1 MYIKTVVVSARYLIG
16 AATVACTLFAGSV
29 VAKDHNI
36 TIALQVS
43 SQGLD
48 LNRPGDAQTF
58 YTRLDHAAWVVCTHG
73 NRVDLVPS
81 DDPKGCHEK
90 ALGGAV
96 RAAKVPMVTQ
106 IYLTYHTLQQAAA
119 HGIDVPAQVAAK

>member
-1 MYIKTVVVSARYLIG
+1 MYTKTVLVSARSLIG

-119 HGIDVPAQVAAK
+119 HGIDVPTQFAAK

>member
-1 MYIKTVVVSARYLIG
+1 MYIKTVVVSARSLIG
-16 AATVACTLFAGSV
+16 AATVACTLCAGSV

-119 HGIDVPAQVAAK
+119 HGIDVPAQIAAK

>member
-1 MYIKTVVVSARYLIG
+1 MYIKTVVVSARSLIG

-29 VAKDHNI
+29 VAQDQNV

-106 IYLTYHTLQQAAA
+106 IYLTYHTLQQAAV
-119 HGIDVPAQVAAK
+119 HGIDVPAQIAAK

>member
-1 MYIKTVVVSARYLIG
+1 MYTKTVLMSARSLIG

-29 VAKDHNI
+29 VAKDHNV
-36 TIALQVS
+36 TIELQVS

-48 LNRPGDAQTF
+48 LNRPDDAQTF

-119 HGIDVPAQVAAK
+119 HGIDVPAQIAAK

>member
-1 MYIKTVVVSARYLIG
+1 MYIKTVVVSARSLIG

-29 VAKDHNI
+29 VAKDHEI
-36 TIALQVS
+36 TIAVQVS

-119 HGIDVPAQVAAK
+119 HGIDVPTQFAAK

>member
-1 MYIKTVVVSARYLIG
+1 MYTKTSVTSARFLLG
-16 AATVACTLFAGSV
+16 AATVACTLLAGSV
-29 VAKDHNI
+29 VAQDNNV
-36 TIALQVS
+36 TVALQVT

-106 IYLTYHTLQQAAA
+106 IYLTYHTLQQAAV
-119 HGIDVPAQVAAK
+119 HGIDVPAQIAAK

>member
-1 MYIKTVVVSARYLIG
+1 MYIKTVVVSARSLIG

-29 VAKDHNI
+29 VAKDDNI

-119 HGIDVPAQVAAK
+119 HGIDVPAQIAAK

>member
-1 MYIKTVVVSARYLIG
+1 MYIKTVVVSARSLIG

-106 IYLTYHTLQQAAA
+106 IYLTYHTLQQAAV
-119 HGIDVPAQVAAK
+119 HGIDVPAQIAAK

>member
-1 MYIKTVVVSARYLIG
+1 MYIKTVVVSARSLIG
-16 AATVACTLFAGSV
+16 AITVACTLFAGSV

-48 LNRPGDAQTF
+48 LNRPDNAETF
-58 YTRLDHAAWVVCTHG
+58 YKRLDHAAWVVCTHG

-90 ALGGAV
+90 ALGDAI
-96 RAAKVPMVTQ
+96 RSAKVPMLTQ

-119 HGIDVPAQVAAK
+119 HGIDVPAQIAAK

>member
-1 MYIKTVVVSARYLIG
+1 
-16 AATVACTLFAGSV
+16 
-29 VAKDHNI
+29 
-36 TIALQVS
+36 
-43 SQGLD
+43 
-48 LNRPGDAQTF
+48 
-58 YTRLDHAAWVVCTHG
+58 
-73 NRVDLVPS
+73 VPS

-119 HGIDVPAQVAAK
+119 YRIDVPAQIAAK

>member
-1 MYIKTVVVSARYLIG
+1 MYIKTVVVSARSLIG

-90 ALGGAV
+90 ALGEAI
-96 RAAKVPMVTQ
+96 RSANVPLLTQ
-106 IYLTYHTLQQAAA
+106 VYLETHTPRQAAVY
-119 HGIDVPAQVAAK
+119 GIAAPAQVAAK

>member
-1 MYIKTVVVSARYLIG
+1 MYIKTVVVSARSLIG

-29 VAKDHNI
+29 VAKDQNV

-106 IYLTYHTLQQAAA
+106 IYLTYHTLQQAAV
-119 HGIDVPAQVAAK
+119 HGIDVPAQIAAK

>member
-1 MYIKTVVVSARYLIG
+1 MYIKTVVVSARSLIG

-58 YTRLDHAAWVVCTHG
+58 YTHLDHAASVVCTHG

-119 HGIDVPAQVAAK
+119 HGIDMPAQIAAK